1 MCFTQFHR
9 WRRHMFQRVT
19 KKHHIHELGRKAGVE
34 KSPLIHRQPQDLAG
48 IPGCHRTEFHPKR
61 GPAPLPVRREG
72 ETHAAPHVEDFSLPD
87 EGNHRGITP
96 REPEVEMERVE
107 ERPGEQAFEEPPVP
121 GGGPADES
129 STSPGAGPSRA
140 AATREPP
147 PATGE
152 GPQSSGG
159 SDCNSPPGNTP
170 PSR

>member
-19 KKHHIHELGRKAGVE
+19 KQHHIHELGRKSGVE
-34 KSPLIHRQPQDLAG
+34 KPPPIPRPPQALAG

-96 REPEVEMERVE
+96 REPEVEMERGRGGGGVSSPGGRPSPPR
-107 ERPGEQAFEEPPVP
+107 RPG
-121 GGGPADES
+121 G
-129 STSPGAGPSRA
+129 
-140 AATREPP
+140 PP
-147 PATGE
+147 P
-152 GPQSSGG
+152 SHWGG
-159 SDCNSPPGNTP
+159 AAKFWW
-170 PSR
+170 